1 MDEEENM
8 EEEERVEA
16 HRDDLSVAPR
26 SIDLRGEIEV
36 TVQKALVESD
46 GDVINPSSFIL
57 SLTIGEESQE
67 GVIHL
72 SSSQVKKILK
82 ILKIKGVLDG
92 R

>member
-1 MDEEENM
+1 MDEEEKM
-8 EEEERVEA
+8 EQVEQVEA
-16 HRDDLSVAPR
+16 PRGDLNVSPR
-26 SIDLRGEIEV
+26 AIDLRGEIEV
-36 TVQKALVESD
+36 TVQKALIESD
-46 GDVINPSSFIL
+46 KDVINPSSFIL